1 MHVCSENNYEISLIL
16 TYEGS
21 ESTCT
26 CYVPSLVHQF
36 LLRSEVISSADV
48 VRLTATTS

>member
-1 MHVCSENNYEISLIL
+1 MYAVRINYDISLIL

-36 LLRSEVISSADV
+36 LRSEVISSADV